1 MNKTNERSRLK
12 SALATIIP
20 LVKYA
25 LLRLVQMIPVL
36 LIISFILFLIVQS
49 MPGDPVWAY
58 VDPERPIDPGYLD
71 QLRQELGLVG
81 PMHERYLKW
90 IGRLLQGDFGYSTSL
105 RKDVADIIPFYLKN
119 TLLVNIVSFIVALVF
134 SIVVGI
140 RSAVNRYSFFDKF
153 FTVFSIAG
161 ISLPSFFFAML
172 LIFAFVI
179 TIPLFPFAGMY
190 DVRATYADGSFA
202 QFLDLAHHMVLPV
215 LVSVMGT
222 SSTLIRYVRNSMLE
236 VLKQDYIRTARSKGL
251 KDKVIIYRHA
261 FRNALIPVL
270 TLIGFYIP
278 ALFSGSV
285 LVENIFAWP
294 GIGNLLRSAY
304 DAKDQQ
310 IILTITLFYSVIT
323 LLSNLLVDLSY
334 GFADPRVRI
343 GGSKN
348 D

>member
-1 MNKTNERSRLK
+1 MNKENSKNSFQLFMGSAVPLMRFAAWRLM
-12 SALATIIP
+12 
-20 LVKYA
+20 
-25 LLRLVQMIPVL
+25 QMIPVL
-36 LIISFILFLIVQS
+36 IIISFVLFFIVQS
-49 MPGDPVWAY
+49 MPGDPIWAF
-58 VDPERPIDPGYLD
+58 VDPEQPVEPGYLD
-71 QLRQELGLVG
+71 ALREELGLVG

-90 IGRLLQGDFGYSTSL
+90 IGRLFQGELGYSTSL
-105 RKDVADIIPFYLKN
+105 RKDVIDVVPFYLQN
-119 TLLVNIVSFIVALVF
+119 TLLVNSVAFVIALLF

-140 RSAVNRYSFFDKF
+140 KSAVNRYSNFDRF

-179 TIPLFPFAGMY
+179 LIPIFPFSGMY
-190 DVRATYADGSFA
+190 DVRATYADGSFE

-215 LVSVMGT
+215 TVTVITT
-222 SSTLIRYVRNSMLE
+222 SSTLIRYIRNSMLE

-261 FRNALIPVL
+261 FRNALIPVI

-285 LVENIFAWP
+285 LVESIFAWP
-294 GIGNLLRSAY
+294 GIGSLLRDAY
-304 DAKDQQ
+304 SKRDQQ
-310 IILTITLFYSVIT
+310 VILTITLFYAFLT
-323 LLSNLLVDLSY
+323 LFSNLLVDLCY
-334 GFADPRVRI
+334 GFADPRVRV